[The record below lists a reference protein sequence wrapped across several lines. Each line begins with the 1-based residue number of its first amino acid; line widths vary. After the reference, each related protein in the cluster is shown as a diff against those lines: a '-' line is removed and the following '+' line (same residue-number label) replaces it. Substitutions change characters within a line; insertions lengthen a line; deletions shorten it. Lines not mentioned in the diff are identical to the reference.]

1 MEYLLHT
8 QLKIIKKNSMKN
20 YLTVAFFVATTFIG
34 FSQTKN
40 FIDQPYLETTAKV
53 DSLVK
58 PDRIYLSILIQEKED
73 RNKTSVESQE
83 KLLAEVLENL
93 NIDLKKQLKIED
105 LASNYKK
112 YFLKKKSVL
121 KSKAYE
127 LVLYDGLTASKVLIH
142 LEAKGISNVRLT
154 KTEYS
159 KAEALK
165 MTLRSKAIL
174 KAKAQA
180 KALVAPLDQQLLKAI
195 FISEKYYNNSYYP
208 RNVQMKMAYVV
219 DEKIESP
226 IDIEFSGI
234 KIESDVSVKF
244 SIN

>member
-1 MEYLLHT
+1 
-8 QLKIIKKNSMKN
+8 MKN
-20 YLTVAFFVATTFIG
+20 YLTVAFFIAITFIG

-73 RNKTSVESQE
+73 RDKTSVETQE
-83 KLLAEVLENL
+83 QLLADVLENL
-93 NIDLKKQLKIED
+93 NIDLKKQLKIKD

-127 LVLYDGLTASKVLIH
+127 LVVYDGLTASNVLIR
-142 LEAKGISNVRLT
+142 LEAQGISNVRLT
-154 KTEYS
+154 KTKYS
-159 KAEALK
+159 KTEALK

-180 KALVAPLDQQLLKAI
+180 TALVSPLDQQIGKAI
-195 FISEKYYNNSYYP
+195 FISDKYYNNSYSS
-208 RNVQMKMAYVV
+208 RNVQMKMAYAV
-219 DEKIESP
+219 DMEQEAP
-226 IDIEFSGI
+226 IDIEFSDI
-234 KIESDVSVKF
+234 KIESEVMVRF

>member
-1 MEYLLHT
+1 ML
-8 QLKIIKKNSMKN
+8 IVNSIKNNNMKN
-20 YLTVAFFVATTFIG
+20 YLIVAFFVATTFVG
-34 FSQTKN
+34 FSQSKN

-73 RNKTSVESQE
+73 RNKTSVEFQE
-83 KLLAEVLENL
+83 KLLAEVLEKL

-127 LVLYDGLTASKVLIH
+127 LVVYDGLTASKVLIH

-180 KALVAPLDQQLLKAI
+180 RALVTPLDQQLVKAI

-208 RNVQMKMAYVV
+208 RNVKMRMAYAAE
-219 DEKIESP
+219 EKIENP

-234 KIESDVSVKF
+234 KIESEVTVKF

>member
-1 MEYLLHT
+1 
-8 QLKIIKKNSMKN
+8 MKN
-20 YLTVAFFVATTFIG
+20 QLLLAFCIATTCVG

-73 RNKTSVESQE
+73 RNKSSVESQE

-127 LVLYDGLTASKVLIH
+127 LVVYDGLTASKVLVH
-142 LEAKGISNVRLT
+142 LEAQSISNVRLT
-154 KTEYS
+154 KTKYS
-159 KAEALK
+159 KTEALK

-180 KALVAPLDQQLLKAI
+180 TALVSPLNQQIEKAI
-195 FISEKYYNNSYYP
+195 FISDKYYNNSYNP
-208 RNVQMKMAYVV
+208 RNGQMRVAYAT
-219 DEKIESP
+219 DKSLEAP
-226 IDIEFSGI
+226 IDIEFSDI
-234 KIESDVSVKF
+234 KIESEVMVRF